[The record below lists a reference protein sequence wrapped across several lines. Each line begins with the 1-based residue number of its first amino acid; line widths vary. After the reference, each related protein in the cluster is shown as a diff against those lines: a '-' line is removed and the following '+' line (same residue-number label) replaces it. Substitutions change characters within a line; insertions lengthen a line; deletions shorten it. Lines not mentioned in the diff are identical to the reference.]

1 MRYLSTGAYCYPLC
15 WKLFNVHEYQWISGS
30 ALASHSVCTA
40 AGVSHEAE
48 SLLLGRSI
56 HAMKS
61 IPLVRDPFPL
71 SIYPGRHWCH
81 SHDTMNQVFRFTPK
95 QSKIEQW
102 EGLGTRLGS
111 KIKLKSWVKPDT
123 DNTRQGWYMCTQT
136 IICTLSPPLLKV
148 TIKLWKVVTPKKE
161 AKVTTKCCKCDE
173 DIF

>member
-1 MRYLSTGAYCYPLC
+1 MRYLSTGAYCYPLCWLC

-56 HAMKS
+56 HIHKTHS
-61 IPLVRDPFPL
+61 FGQRPSPLPL

-81 SHDTMNQVFRFTPK
+81 SRDTCKMNQVFSLRFTPK
-95 QSKIEQW
+95 QSKLEQW
-102 EGLGTRLGS
+102 EGLGTGLGS
-111 KIKLKSWVKPDT
+111 KVKLKSCVKPDT

-136 IICTLSPPLLKV
+136 IICTLSPPY
-148 TIKLWKVVTPKKE
+148 WKSPSNSGRW
-161 AKVTTKCCKCDE
+161 
-173 DIF
+173 